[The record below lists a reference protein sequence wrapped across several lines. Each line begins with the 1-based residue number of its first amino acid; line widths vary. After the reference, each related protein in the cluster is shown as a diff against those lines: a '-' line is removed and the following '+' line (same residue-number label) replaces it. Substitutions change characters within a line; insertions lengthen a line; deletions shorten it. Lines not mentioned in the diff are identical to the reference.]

1 MTDVASISAIA
12 AVILLTIGVGA
23 RGIRIART
31 PADFMVA
38 AREVSSP
45 VNAAA
50 ISGEY
55 LSAASFI
62 GIAGLIFTQ
71 GLGSLWYSVGY
82 AAGYLVLLLLVAA
95 PLRRFGAYT
104 IPDFAGGRLHSARL
118 QQASTILVLIIGLFY
133 LLPQMDGAGLT
144 LQVILGTPH
153 WVGIVLLGAVV
164 SGNIAMGGMK
174 GITFVQ
180 AFQYWLK
187 ICAIGIPT
195 IILILLVGHGSTL
208 NLAPDHSPTFSR
220 ATSISIPQNLRF
232 TVAHPTRVTI
242 TGRLDG
248 RSENHLA
255 TILFPGTYGV
265 SAGSALTFPQG
276 AQVPVRIGLV
286 PQRAPMWDSP
296 FVAVGPEG
304 AHPLAATYGLIVAT
318 FFGAIGLPHIL
329 VRFYTNRDGAAARRT
344 TLIVLVLLSAFYIFP
359 AMLGVI
365 GRLRAPQLYLTGST
379 DGIVLALP
387 SLLLPGALGTA
398 LAALVAAGAFAAFL
412 STSSGLL
419 VSVAGALSHDVLRGG
434 VRSFRWCALAAG
446 TVAVSVSLLVENFSA
461 SMLVGWAFA
470 IAASSFCPLLV
481 LGIWW
486 RDLTWRGAMAGVLIG
501 GGGCCAAIIAT
512 MAGLGQ
518 TGWAAVLL
526 GYPAIWTVPTAFAVM
541 IGGSLGSRHDRPADV
556 DQILLRMHMPEVLLP
571 GSHRRTPKSPDDL
584 TRDGMRAGLWP
595 ADGQPEPA
603 GPV

>member
-1 MTDVASISAIA
+1 MTEIA
-12 AVILLTIGVGA
+12 AVAAITVVMFLTIGVGA

-38 AREVSSP
+38 ARQVSP
-45 VNAAA
+45 TVNAAA

-55 LSAASFI
+55 LSAASFL
-62 GIAGLIFTQ
+62 GIAGLVFAQ

-104 IPDFAGGRLHSARL
+104 IPDFAGGRLQSGRL
-118 QQASTILVLIIGLFY
+118 RQVSTLLVLIIGWFY

-144 LQVILGTPH
+144 LEVVLGVPY
-153 WVGIVLLGAVV
+153 WVGVVVLGVVV

-187 ICAIGIPT
+187 VCAIGIPA
-195 IILILLVGHGSTL
+195 IVLLMYAGHGSTA
-208 NLAPDHSPTFSR
+208 NLSRSSGPTFIR
-220 ATSISIPQNLRF
+220 ATTVSIQQTVRF
-232 TVAHPTRVTI
+232 TVSRPTNVVA
-242 TGRLDG
+242 TGDLDG
-248 RSENHLA
+248 KDESSARALLAPGAHLVTA
-255 TILFPGTYGV
+255 GSSLRFA
-265 SAGSALTFPQG
+265 AGSA
-276 AQVPVRIGLV
+276 VPTRIGLI
-286 PQRAPMWDSP
+286 PPHAPAWYSP
-296 FVAVGPEG
+296 LVAVGADG
-304 AHPLAATYGLIVAT
+304 AHPLAATYGLIIAT

-344 TLIVLVLLSAFYIFP
+344 TLIVLMLLSVFYIFP
-359 AMLGVI
+359 AILGVL
-365 GRLRAPQLYLTGST
+365 GRLRAPQLYMTGNT

-387 SLLLPGALGTA
+387 TLLVRGPTGTV

-446 TVAVSVSLLVENFSA
+446 TVAVLAALLVENFSV

-486 RDLTWRGAMAGVLIG
+486 RNLTWKGAMAGVLVG
-501 GGGCCAAIIAT
+501 GGGCCGAIIAT
-512 MAGLGQ
+512 MLGAAHS
-518 TGWAAVLL
+518 GWAAVLL
-526 GYPAIWTVPTAFAVM
+526 GYPAVWTVPLAFAVM
-541 IGGSLGSRHDRPADV
+541 MSASLSSTRDRPTDV
-556 DQILLRMHMPEVLLP
+556 DQIMLRMHLPEALVQRSAVP
-571 GSHRRTPKSPDDL
+571 RSAR
-584 TRDGMRAGLWP
+584 
-595 ADGQPEPA
+595 
-603 GPV
+603 

>member
-1 MTDVASISAIA
+1 MTEFA
-12 AVILLTIGVGA
+12 AVAAITVVMILTVGVGA

-38 AREVSSP
+38 AREVSPP

-55 LSAASFI
+55 LSAASFL
-62 GIAGLIFTQ
+62 GIAGLVFAQ

-104 IPDFAGGRLHSARL
+104 IPDFAGGRLQSTRL
-118 QQASTILVLIIGLFY
+118 RQGSTVLVLIIGWFY

-144 LQVILGTPH
+144 LQVVLGTPY
-153 WVGIVLLGAVV
+153 WVGVVVLGIVV
-164 SGNIAMGGMK
+164 SVNIAMGGMK

-187 ICAIGIPT
+187 ICAIGIPA
-195 IILILLVGHGSTL
+195 IVLLYYAGHGATT
-208 NLAPDHSPTFSR
+208 NLTSDRALTFARPTTVR
-220 ATSISIPQNLRF
+220 VPEAIQF
-232 TVAHPTRVTI
+232 TVSRPTPVTAS
-242 TGRLDG
+242 GELDG
-248 RSENHLA
+248 RTLA
-255 TILFPGTYGV
+255 SDRTVLEPGSHT
-265 SAGSALTFPQG
+265 AGSGAKLTFGADALVPQ
-276 AQVPVRIGLV
+276 RIGLV
-286 PQRAPMWDSP
+286 PPHAPAWSSP
-296 FVAVGPEG
+296 FVTVGSDG
-304 AHPLAATYGLIVAT
+304 AHPLAATYGLIIAT

-329 VRFYTNRDGAAARRT
+329 VRFYTNRDGIAARRT
-344 TLIVLVLLSAFYIFP
+344 TLFVLLLLSAFYIFP
-359 AMLGVI
+359 AILGVL
-365 GRLRAPQLYLTGST
+365 GRLRAPQLYLTGNT

-387 SLLLPGALGTA
+387 KLLLPGPGGTA

-434 VRSFRWCALAAG
+434 VKSFRWCALGAG
-446 TVAVSVSLLVENFSA
+446 AVAVLAALLVENFSA

-486 RDLTWRGAMAGVLIG
+486 RGLTWRGAMAGVLIG

-512 MAGLGQ
+512 MLGLAH

-526 GYPAIWTVPTAFAVM
+526 GYPAMWTVPLAFAVM
-541 IGGSLGSRHDRPADV
+541 ITVSLGSRHERPSDV
-556 DQILLRMHMPEVLLP
+556 DQIMLRMHLPDALL
-571 GSHRRTPKSPDDL
+571 HR
-584 TRDGMRAGLWP
+584 TR
-595 ADGQPEPA
+595 
-603 GPV
+603 

>member
-1 MTDVASISAIA
+1 MTEFAAVAAIA
-12 AVILLTIGVGA
+12 VVMILTVGVGA

-38 AREVSSP
+38 AREVSPP

-55 LSAASFI
+55 LSAASFL
-62 GIAGLIFTQ
+62 GIAGLVFAQ

-104 IPDFAGGRLHSARL
+104 IPDFAGGRLQSARL
-118 QQASTILVLIIGLFY
+118 RQGSTVLVLIIGWFY

-144 LQVILGTPH
+144 LQVVLGTPY
-153 WVGIVLLGAVV
+153 WVGVVGLGIVV
-164 SGNIAMGGMK
+164 SVNIAMGGMK

-187 ICAIGIPT
+187 ICAIGIPA
-195 IILILLVGHGSTL
+195 IALLYYAGHGPVA
-208 NLAPDHSPTFSR
+208 NLTSDRAPTFAR
-220 ATSISIPQNLRF
+220 TTTVDVPEAIQF
-232 TVAHPTRVTI
+232 TVSRPVTV
-242 TGRLDG
+242 TASGVLDG
-248 RSENHLA
+248 KTVAGDSTVLGSGEHTAGKGAKL
-255 TILFPGTYGV
+255 TF
-265 SAGSALTFPQG
+265 SAGAV
-276 AQVPVRIGLV
+276 VPTRIGLV
-286 PQRAPMWDSP
+286 QPHAPAWNSP
-296 FVAVGPEG
+296 FVTVGSDG
-304 AHPLAATYGLIVAT
+304 AHPLAATYGLIIAT

-329 VRFYTNRDGAAARRT
+329 VRFYTNRDGVAARRT
-344 TLIVLVLLSAFYIFP
+344 TLFVLLLLSAFYIFP
-359 AMLGVI
+359 AILGVL
-365 GRLRAPQLYLTGST
+365 GRLRAPELYLTGNT

-387 SLLLPGALGTA
+387 SLLLPGPAGTA

-434 VRSFRWCALAAG
+434 VQSFRWCALGAG
-446 TVAVSVSLLVENFSA
+446 TVAVLAALLVENFSA
-461 SMLVGWAFA
+461 SVLVGWAFA

-486 RDLTWRGAMAGVLIG
+486 RGLTWRGAMAGVLLG

-512 MAGLGQ
+512 MLGLAH

-526 GYPAIWTVPTAFAVM
+526 GYPAMWTVPLAFAVM
-541 IGGSLGSRHDRPADV
+541 ITVSLASRRERPSDV
-556 DQILLRMHMPEVLLP
+556 DQIMLRMHLPDALL
-571 GSHRRTPKSPDDL
+571 HR
-584 TRDGMRAGLWP
+584 TR
-595 ADGQPEPA
+595 
-603 GPV
+603 